1 MQRVFLFHFHSHDQY
16 GAQHKHLDIR
26 PRTRGWLAKMRQR
39 ELVPIEI
46 GRWIEIGLHAQV
58 RTPTYP
64 IQFGHM
70 LSEDKAQVELRITKK
85 AVS

>member
-1 MQRVFLFHFHSHDQY
+1 
-16 GAQHKHLDIR
+16 
-26 PRTRGWLAKMRQR
+26 MRQR
-39 ELVPIEI
+39 ELVPTEI
-46 GRWIEIGLHAQV
+46 GRWIEIGLHVQV

-70 LSEDKAQVELRITKK
+70 LSEDKAELRITKK

>member
-1 MQRVFLFHFHSHDQY
+1 
-16 GAQHKHLDIR
+16 
-26 PRTRGWLAKMRQR
+26 MRQR